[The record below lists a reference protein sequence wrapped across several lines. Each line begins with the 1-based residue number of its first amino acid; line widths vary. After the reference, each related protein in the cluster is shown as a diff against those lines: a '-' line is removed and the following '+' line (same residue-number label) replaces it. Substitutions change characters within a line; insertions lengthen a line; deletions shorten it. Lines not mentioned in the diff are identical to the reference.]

1 MDTLVSKNNI
11 IASEKVSQISSSVLG
26 TLYLR
31 KGKDAGNYQKL
42 QNNQHIEMMEDLLD
56 EGRISHKEFYEASN
70 YIKVA
75 NRAKENY
82 NCSNSEN
89 VQYDFDW
96 FMRFFD
102 AVGNISNKELQDLWA
117 KVLAGEVRNPGNC
130 SLRTLDMIRNMSPDE
145 ARRFQKICKYVV
157 RSGDMYFVF
166 PTGFFEKEY
175 AECRNIII
183 NNELNY
189 VDDILP
195 LFEAG
200 AMTGDHDLAAYL
212 EKDMPLQIV
221 NDVIVSII
229 QNPSEE
235 VVLIQQEAYQLTRSG
250 IELYNIIYESET
262 IEPDQEYFIE
272 CLRAFGKNNPA
283 VNVLAFYVNKEDAEC
298 PLDPIKLF
306 EE

>member
-166 PTGFFEKEY
+166 PTGFFESAGHFKASSIY
-175 AECRNIII
+175 HRLLDGPGRSCHSFA
-183 NNELNY
+183 
-189 VDDILP
+189 DSP
-195 LFEAG
+195 TEA
-200 AMTGDHDLAAYL
+200 LL
-212 EKDMPLQIV
+212 
-221 NDVIVSII
+221 S
-229 QNPSEE
+229 S
-235 VVLIQQEAYQLTRSG
+235 
-250 IELYNIIYESET
+250 
-262 IEPDQEYFIE
+262 
-272 CLRAFGKNNPA
+272 C
-283 VNVLAFYVNKEDAEC
+283 
-298 PLDPIKLF
+298 
-306 EE
+306 